1 MVYINYWY
9 EKQLWERVTYM
20 FVEFVRFGQPFYR
33 GLCVLIP
40 NSPLLARWTYRR
52 LLYGVFQTSVVG
64 MIFAKS
70 KFIFREF

>member
-40 NSPLLARWTYRR
+40 NSPLLAR
-52 LLYGVFQTSVVG
+52 
-64 MIFAKS
+64 
-70 KFIFREF
+70 